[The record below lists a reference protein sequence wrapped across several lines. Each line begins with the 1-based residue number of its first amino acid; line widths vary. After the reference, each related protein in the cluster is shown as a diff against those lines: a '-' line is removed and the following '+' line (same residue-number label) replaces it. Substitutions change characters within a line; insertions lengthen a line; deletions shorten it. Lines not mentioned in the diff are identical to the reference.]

1 VYAGT
6 HRLRRRRKCGNVMR
20 KTSERKKQMKKRLK
34 IGLFLIA
41 ILALIGGLKIHK
53 YYQNHYVSS
62 KIFENIMERKEYSI
76 IKKDKVKVEIAIKP
90 EWIPFETDKP
100 QSLNIKLY
108 KSHNTTIFLQQ
119 VWNRG
124 NDIYFS
130 FHTTFDGDYNNG
142 EFLYNMII
150 NEART
155 YTSAGSP
162 EDFVLTDLQ
171 GNEIQAGQTGYGP
184 GSDFS
189 FGIELSEYNKIK
201 NGFKVK
207 YSGMTLYEYSRK

>member
-1 VYAGT
+1 MRK
-6 HRLRRRRKCGNVMR
+6 RLR
-20 KTSERKKQMKKRLK
+20 

-41 ILALIGGLKIHK
+41 IVVLIGGFKIYK

-62 KIFENIMERKEYSI
+62 KIFENILERKEYSI
-76 IKKDKVKVEIAIKP
+76 NKEDKVNVEIAIKP

-100 QSLNIKLY
+100 QNQNIELD
-108 KSHNTTIFLQQ
+108 KSHNTNIVLQQ

-130 FHTTFDGDYNNG
+130 FHTTYDVGYNNG

-150 NEART
+150 NEDRT

-171 GNEIQAGQTGYGP
+171 GNGIHAGQTGYGP
-184 GSDFS
+184 GSDYS
-189 FGIELSEYNKIK
+189 FGIEPSEYNKIK